1 MINKK
6 QIIEIDVEKNEE
18 ILPVY
23 VEAVLM
29 PNGEIIRLGKTI
41 GWDNKAKGVYKEMGK

>member
-1 MINKK
+1 MEK
-6 QIIEIDVEKNEE
+6 QIIEIDVEKNTE
-18 ILPVY
+18 ILAVW

-41 GWDNKAKGVYKEMGK
+41 GWDRNAKGVYKEMEK